1 MLEDYT
7 ALVSYAKTISFNVYY
22 EMYPFFSYTYISCI
36 YFETVHHFSEEWEWI
51 KNLGSEEVVAM
62 PTTAQLKFQKALSSA
77 IKNLLTLLEVP
88 PEQTG
93 DHR

>member
-1 MLEDYT
+1 MQKLSLSMYT
-7 ALVSYAKTISFNVYY
+7 MKCVHVSRIHILHVF
-22 EMYPFFSYTYISCI
+22 ILRLL
-36 YFETVHHFSEEWEWI
+36 HFSEEWEWI
-51 KNLGSEEVVAM
+51 KNLGSEDVVAT